1 MKIILKAA
9 LFVSLIICA
18 QIENQVRDD
27 NPGLFKNQRVFHIP
41 PKPLFKD
48 RIHKLNFITD
58 IPTDSIITSSLFF
71 KTNLMDYYQEIQLL
85 EKSGLFSFVYNPK
98 KYPGKRLQYYF
109 IIKTIENLF
118 GVPINDKGELQPVDK
133 LLINPKEYFNQQRR
147 LNK

>member
-1 MKIILKAA
+1 MKIILRAT
-9 LFVSLIICA
+9 LFLPFIIFA

-48 RIHKLNFITD
+48 RIHKLNFVTD
-58 IPTDSIITSSLFF
+58 IPKDSIITSSLFF
-71 KTNLMDYYQEIQLL
+71 KTDLMNYYQEIQLPG
-85 EKSGLFSFVYNPK
+85 KSGSYNFVYNPK

-109 IIKTIENLF
+109 IIKTIKNLF

-147 LNK
+147 LNE

>member
-9 LFVSLIICA
+9 LFVPLIICA
-18 QIENQVRDD
+18 QLENQVRDD

-71 KTNLMDYYQEIQLL
+71 KTNLWIII
-85 EKSGLFSFVYNPK
+85 K
-98 KYPGKRLQYYF
+98 KYSF
-109 IIKTIENLF
+109 
-118 GVPINDKGELQPVDK
+118 
-133 LLINPKEYFNQQRR
+133 
-147 LNK
+147 